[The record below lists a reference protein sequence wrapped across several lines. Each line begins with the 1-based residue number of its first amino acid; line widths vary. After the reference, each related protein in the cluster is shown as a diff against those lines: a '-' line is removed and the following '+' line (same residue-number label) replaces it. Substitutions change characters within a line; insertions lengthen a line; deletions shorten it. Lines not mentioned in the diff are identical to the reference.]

1 MRRLLF
7 AAGLLSASLAP
18 PGVAAQESPLLRV
31 VGDRQRA
38 YDAAREQYQ
47 ADSVAFQAIRYEWDR
62 LSDQLGA
69 ALARGEDGEIQQL
82 SGQLEELTGEVT
94 RLEYKW
100 RASREDWK
108 EKGDWLAEAL
118 NNYLGMLDIQ
128 IESSGSGSDNEATN
142 LYNEYER
149 RLEELEEELPQE
161 EPQLEPMRTVRY
173 RPGDGPRE
181 IRLKRSVLQTRIE
194 DYTALLAKV
203 DKDIEALVRRQKWA
217 RRERDE
223 RARRDVFGDDE
234 IPTVGGRTNVTGEAV
249 VTDTTAAG
257 LVLKPLEVR
266 IAEKQE
272 LRDRVARYL
281 EDLEKQLE
289 EFERDARI
297 GR

>member
-7 AAGLLSASLAP
+7 AAALLSAALAP
-18 PGVAAQESPLLRV
+18 PDVAGQETPLLRV
-31 VGDRQRA
+31 LGDRQRA
-38 YDAAREQYQ
+38 YDAAKEQYQ

-62 LSDQLGA
+62 LTDQLGA

-100 RASREDWK
+100 LAAREDWK
-108 EKGDWLAEAL
+108 EKGEWLAEAL
-118 NNYLGMLDIQ
+118 NNYLGMLDTR
-128 IESSGSGSDNEATN
+128 IESGSGSDNEATN

-149 RLEELEEELPQE
+149 QLEKLEEELPQE
-161 EPQLEPMRTVRY
+161 QPELEPMRAVKY
-173 RPGDGPRE
+173 RPGDGPSE
-181 IRLKRSVLQTRIE
+181 IRLKRSVLQTRI
-194 DYTALLAKV
+194 DDFTALLAKV
-203 DKDIEALVRRQKWA
+203 DRDIEALVRRQKWDQ
-217 RRERDE
+217 RRRDD

-234 IPTVGGRTNVTGEAV
+234 IPTVGGRTGVTGEAV
-249 VTDTTAAG
+249 VADTTAAG

-266 IAEKQE
+266 IAEKKE
-272 LRDRVARYL
+272 LRDRVAAYL
-281 EDLEKQLE
+281 EDLERQLE